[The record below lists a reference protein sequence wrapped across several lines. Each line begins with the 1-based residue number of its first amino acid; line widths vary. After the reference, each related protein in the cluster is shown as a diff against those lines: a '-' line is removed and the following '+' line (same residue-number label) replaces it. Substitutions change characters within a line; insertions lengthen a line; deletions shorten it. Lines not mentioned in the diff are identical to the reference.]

1 MRWWI
6 YSACLLAMA
15 GCTDSAKSGG
25 TRPPI
30 TLVNPEPEPMP
41 APEPVMDPDRG
52 EPDVGAIDATLRDAV
67 IDATIDAGAVDFGVT
82 DAADMAVDA
91 QPPFVWP
98 PEDCEGVVIP
108 PMPASPDG
116 SEVCN
121 YEDDDGDGF
130 VDEGHGYVRLGS
142 TVVVPQ
148 ELIGISTGQFRM
160 IGTNAGYVISWS
172 DHLGVHILVADAA
185 GCVRA
190 PDQVL
195 SMNPNG
201 GLTLGPGKPLLAYNG
216 GRVAILY
223 SQQRPL
229 PDGRDGPFGTWL
241 QLMTPQ
247 GELLG
252 PSIDL
257 IPGKFGQTTNAIIPF
272 EDDKF
277 AVFTTTANPV
287 ERGFMYGELII
298 VDRDGREVGER
309 VTPFDGQRAVGGNL
323 NGMAYGDGHF
333 ALAWQGGWGIIAIFN
348 RAGEMRAL
356 RAIQERMYAR
366 AVAWTGQYFATTLI
380 NASGVLPLFDLD
392 GQQPEW
398 SPVNP
403 TDDPEPRVGELIEQA
418 RGFVAVH
425 SLYEPRNVR
434 RLDLIWRMNE
444 VGEPIAPPTPSTN
457 QHAGLSL
464 APSRPLVDFRAEL
477 DIPGLQLVFSGCER
491 GEF

>member
-6 YSACLLAMA
+6 YSASLLAMA
-15 GCTDSAKSGG
+15 GCTDSAKSGD

-41 APEPVMDPDRG
+41 TPEPAVDPDRG
-52 EPDVGAIDATLRDAV
+52 QLGVIDATLRDAV
-67 IDATIDAGAVDFGVT
+67 IDAAVDAVAADSGVT

-91 QPPFVWP
+91 EPAFVWP

-148 ELIGISTGQFRM
+148 ELIQGTSMHAMVGTEDGYVMSWVGRGGVNVTVIDSTGCVV
-160 IGTNAGYVISWS
+160 TAGQS
-172 DHLGVHILVADAA
+172 
-185 GCVRA
+185 
-190 PDQVL
+190 L
-195 SMNPNG
+195 SANPRG
-201 GLTLGPGKPLLAYNG
+201 SRTLGPGKPLVAYNG
-216 GRVAILY
+216 DRVAVLY
-223 SQQRPL
+223 SQQRAL
-229 PDGRDGPFGTWL
+229 ADGRDGPFGAWL
-241 QLMTPQ
+241 QLMTPR
-247 GELLG
+247 GDLLG
-252 PSIDL
+252 PPIDL
-257 IPGKFGQTTNAIIPF
+257 IPDKFGQTTNAIIPF
-272 EDDKF
+272 EDGF
-277 AVFTTTANPV
+277 AIFATTANPV
-287 ERGFMYGELII
+287 ERGFMYGELIV
-298 VDRDGREVGER
+298 VDRDGQQVGER
-309 VTPFDGQRAVGGNL
+309 VTPFEGQRAVGGNL

-333 ALAWQGGWGIIAIFN
+333 ALAWQGGWGIIAVFN

-356 RAIQERMYAR
+356 RAIQERMYER

-380 NASGVLPLFDLD
+380 RAPGVLPLFDLD
-392 GQQPEW
+392 GQQPAW
-398 SPVNP
+398 SPLNP
-403 TDDPEPRVGELIEQA
+403 TDDPEPRVGELIEQP

-444 VGEPIAPPTPSTN
+444 VGEPIAPPTTGNN
-457 QHAGLSL
+457 QLVGLSL
-464 APSRPLVDFRAEL
+464 RPGQPMADLRVEPDLWGFK
-477 DIPGLQLVFSGCER
+477 LVFSGCPQ
-491 GEF
+491 GEL